1 MAVSARPPFRA
12 DHVGSF
18 LRPHELL
25 ALREKVKTGEATRA
39 QLKDLEDKSI
49 RDLVAMQERLGLHA
63 ITDGEFRRDG
73 FHTDFLDKVGGM
85 KFKMIPPE
93 ERARVGSI
101 GGPFIAAVDG
111 KLTRPAA
118 GMEIDNFKFL
128 NAATKETAK
137 ITIPSPTM
145 LHFRGGRKAISEQA
159 YPDIDK
165 FFDDVAS
172 LYRAEIKALA
182 DAGCKYVQY
191 DDTNL
196 AYLCDPALR
205 EQARA
210 RGDDPDRLPHTY
222 AKLINESI
230 KGRPADMAVAI
241 HLCRGNA
248 ESKWFAQGGYEPV
261 AEAMFN
267 ELDIDG
273 FFLEYDDERSGDFA
287 PLRFVPKGKTVVLG
301 LITSKAGALEKKADV
316 ERRIEAAAKY
326 VAMDQLCLSPQCGF
340 ASASQGNK
348 LSVADQ
354 EAKMR
359 LVVEIANEVWH

>member
-1 MAVSARPPFRA
+1 MARSIRPPFRA

-18 LRPHELL
+18 LRPQELL
-25 ALREKVKTGEATRA
+25 TLREKVKKGEATKA

-73 FHTDFLDKVGGM
+73 FHTDFLAKVGGM
-85 KFKMIPPE
+85 EFKMILPE

-111 KLTRPAA
+111 KLTRPAG

-128 NAATKETAK
+128 NGATKETAK

-145 LHFRGGRKAISEQA
+145 LHFRGGRKAISETA

-165 FFDDVAS
+165 FFDDVAK
-172 LYRAEIKALA
+172 LYRDEIKALG

-210 RGDDPDRLPHTY
+210 RGDDPDKLPSVY
-222 AKLINESI
+222 AKLINDSI

-248 ESKWFAQGGYEPV
+248 ESKWFAQGGYEPI

-267 ELDIDG
+267 ELEIDG

-301 LITSKAGALEKKADV
+301 LITSKTGELEKKADV

-326 VAMDQLCLSPQCGF
+326 VPMEQLCLSPQCGF

-359 LVVEIANEVWH
+359 LVVDIANEVWH